1 MERTTSATELAPV
14 AVEPNGS
21 GGADVWLNRNITTEI
36 DEDGNTI
43 WHAEQVHYVT
53 DGVPDPAV
61 ILADFDEVWREHV
74 GAPSMSTDELA
85 DALAELSEISSDNAT
100 TIAVFG
106 DAIAELSEIVSGL
119 VGGEE

>member
-36 DEDGNTI
+36 DEDGNTV
-43 WHAEQVHYVT
+43 WHADQVHYVT

-100 TIAVFG
+100 MIAVFG
-106 DAIAELSEIVSGL
+106 DAIAELSDIVSGL